1 MKTSLSTIPN
11 ERILN
16 RIFLIRGRKVMLDSD
31 LAELYQV
38 PTKRLN
44 EQVRR
49 NLKRFPNDFMFQLNE
64 EEYENLRSQF
74 ATSSWGGARRLPR
87 VFTEQGVSMLSS
99 VLNSERAIQVNI
111 QIIRTFTKLREILSQ
126 NKKLSEKI
134 ERMERKYDKHISHIF
149 KILRNLVKEE
159 EKPKEPFGFRIN

>member
-1 MKTSLSTIPN
+1 
-11 ERILN
+11 
-16 RIFLIRGRKVMLDSD
+16 
-31 LAELYQV
+31 
-38 PTKRLN
+38 
-44 EQVRR
+44 
-49 NLKRFPNDFMFQLNE
+49 
-64 EEYENLRSQF
+64 
-74 ATSSWGGARRLPR
+74 
-87 VFTEQGVSMLSS
+87 MLSS